1 MTPVAPTPILVI
13 ATTNRP
19 SSLTATV
26 AKYYLTCLQKVHI
39 PAELLSLADL
49 PKDFTASALYANKG
63 KNKAFNKMT
72 QLLDRYTKYVF
83 IIPQYNGS
91 FPGVFKAFI
100 DGYAAPHI
108 FQGKKAALVG
118 VSRGMQGGLLGLSH
132 VTDILIYLGMVIH
145 PIQPK
150 LPNIPDPSWQ
160 TLQQFPDYLT
170 RLQTQATAFSTF

>member
-1 MTPVAPTPILVI
+1 MSPVAPMPILVI
-13 ATTNRP
+13 STTNRP
-19 SSLTATV
+19 ASLTVTV
-26 AKYYLTCLQKVHI
+26 AKYYLACLQEAHI
-39 PAELLSLADL
+39 PAELLSLTDL

-63 KNKAFNKMT
+63 KNTFFNKMT
-72 QLLDRYTKYVF
+72 KLLDRYTKYVF

-132 VTDILIYLGMVIH
+132 VTDILIYLGMVVY

-150 LPNIPDPSWQ
+150 LANIPDPSWQ

-170 RLQTQATAFSTF
+170 RLQKQAIAFSTF